1 MIVENLLLLN
11 RVCWKEGLVLESLLE
26 DRDNGSSAFEIKR
39 EKNSTGRI
47 RSSGTQLFLIGIS
60 AFSQIEFIRTGK
72 KGEFQVGAQRW
83 KSAIMCVLMVR
94 FYIDC
99 GLLKQ
104 SFDYLTKF
112 I

>member
-1 MIVENLLLLN
+1 MLLRKLVVIVENLLLLN

-72 KGEFQVGAQRW
+72 KGEFQGGAQRW
-83 KSAIMCVLMVR
+83 KSIGKNMHTVCPNGPILH
-94 FYIDC
+94 
-99 GLLKQ
+99 
-104 SFDYLTKF
+104 
-112 I
+112 